1 MKKFILRSL
10 LLCALGVSLCACGE
24 KKEAALSGD
33 EEVPTV
39 SQAGEDINLYTAI
52 VAKEYVTLPDYSDKT
67 YDVTFT
73 VVNEDRIEES
83 IKADIERMVD
93 YYGLAEYKP
102 IEGKDTIENGDIVNI
117 DYCGKKDGVA
127 FDGGTAK
134 GYHLDIGSGTFIQG
148 FEDGLVGKKVGE
160 VVELPLKFPDE
171 YYSPDLAGADVI
183 FTVSVNSIDE
193 KQETVIDDAFVKQ
206 YGPMLFSED
215 VTDVESLNKYYKKS
229 MEDACENRNKGLP
242 GSSIFDGIYG
252 ESTVNS
258 IPSEITDQCEK
269 ESMEYYQHM
278 ADSYG
283 MKSIEELVVNY
294 GYDSLDQFKTENRAN
309 VEEDAKRRLVYVAIA
324 QKEGIDVKEV
334 DINKFTEKV
343 YKDYGYEKP
352 EDMRDIYD
360 PQTLWIYTLE
370 DKVNEFLGE
379 NVKYNRIE
387 EGLLEDVVDSPGESE

>member
-10 LLCALGVSLCACGE
+10 LLCALGVCLCACGE

-33 EEVPTV
+33 EGVPTV

-52 VAKEYVTLPDYSDKT
+52 VADEYVTLPDYSNKT

-73 VVNEDRIEES
+73 VVNEDRVEDS
-83 IKADIERMVD
+83 IKADIEQMVE

-148 FEDGLVGKKVGE
+148 FEAGLVGKKVGE

-171 YYSPDLAGADVI
+171 YFSPDLAGAEVV

-215 VTDVESLNKYYKKS
+215 VTDVASLNKFYRES
-229 MEDACENRNKGLP
+229 MEEACENRNSGLP
-242 GSSIFDGIYG
+242 GSSIFDSIYG
-252 ESTVNS
+252 ESTVKS
-258 IPSEITDQCEK
+258 TPTEIVDQCEK
-269 ESMEYYQHM
+269 ESLEYYQRM
-278 ADSYG
+278 ADNYG
-283 MKSIEELVVNY
+283 MSSIEELVVNY
-294 GYDSLDQFKTENRAN
+294 GYDSLEQFKTENRAN

-334 DINKFTEKV
+334 DLNKFTEKV
-343 YKDYGYEKP
+343 YEDYGYEKP